1 MSSPVG
7 RATRSMQPSC
17 CWWAVAPG
25 PAICSLSQALR
36 DCSPHRS
43 SELKPCLH
51 LNKSLCSPFRRG
63 RGCYKVSSTNFKE
76 VRVTPRRKTCLNP
89 TEGSMGACG
98 CHGGRGSPCWGTYV
112 VLLPTWLMGLSSAE
126 KTRESLV
133 TEAGKGQDGKHS
145 ECLRKSAPVLVSQS
159 AGVLG
164 LMTKNSE
171 LELQRR
177 FLPVYTFL
185 LLEGPTAGQPPP

>member
-1 MSSPVG
+1 
-7 RATRSMQPSC
+7 MQPSR

-25 PAICSLSQALR
+25 PAICNLSQALR

-133 TEAGKGQDGKHS
+133 TEAGTGQ
-145 ECLRKSAPVLVSQS
+145 VSPS
-159 AGVLG
+159 LG
-164 LMTKNSE
+164 LTVSWGFRFNDKEFRVRASE
-171 LELQRR
+171 EVSACLY
-177 FLPVYTFL
+177 F
-185 LLEGPTAGQPPP
+185 PPP